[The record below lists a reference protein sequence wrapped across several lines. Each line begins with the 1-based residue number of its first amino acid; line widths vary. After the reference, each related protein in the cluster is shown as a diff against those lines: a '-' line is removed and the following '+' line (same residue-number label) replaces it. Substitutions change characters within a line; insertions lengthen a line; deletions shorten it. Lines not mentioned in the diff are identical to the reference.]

1 MVESFYRGVT
11 TTTPNDYK
19 ERKENMSKKKN
30 KHQAEEIMIT
40 SDDLVYV
47 SDDDIRNLHDSLRK
61 DRDYAVREGFNTKN
75 FEVSLCYVQREM
87 EIRDQRRSA
96 HLQYMKEH
104 GLPLIQQDTQD
115 TDVPAAVSVL
125 H

>member
-1 MVESFYRGVT
+1 MIIK
-11 TTTPNDYK
+11 K
-19 ERKENMSKKKN
+19 EKKNMTKKKN
-30 KHQAEEIMIT
+30 KHQVEEIMIT
-40 SDDLVYV
+40 SDDLVYM

-75 FEVSLCYVQREM
+75 SEVSLCYVQREM

-96 HLQYMKEH
+96 HFRYMKEH
-104 GLPLIQQDTQD
+104 GLPLDQQDTQD
-115 TDVPAAVSVL
+115 TDTPSAVSVL